1 MAGMTLT
8 KLAKLANV
16 SVSTAS
22 KAFSMSPEVNSETR
36 EMIFDKAR
44 ELRCFKQF
52 FSAKYPRL
60 VVAVICPELESRY
73 YSGAVGG
80 RARRLRRA
88 GAK

>member
-60 VVAVICPELESRY
+60 VVAVICPELGEPVLFRC
-73 YSGAVGG
+73 G
-80 RARRLRRA
+80 RRA
-88 GAK
+88 AHGA

>member
-44 ELRCFKQF
+44 ELRSSSS
-52 FSAKYPRL
+52 FSARNIPGLSLPSSARSLRVGTIPVRSEGCARL
-60 VVAVICPELESRY
+60 
-73 YSGAVGG
+73 
-80 RARRLRRA
+80 LRRA